1 MDDKIIKMR
10 NYAKNNT
17 KIYLTIHSPLD
28 LTLFKLK
35 YEFEIDTIKER
46 ARSLQSS
53 SLKLIKINSREV
65 SSSKVLA

>member
-1 MDDKIIKMR
+1 MR